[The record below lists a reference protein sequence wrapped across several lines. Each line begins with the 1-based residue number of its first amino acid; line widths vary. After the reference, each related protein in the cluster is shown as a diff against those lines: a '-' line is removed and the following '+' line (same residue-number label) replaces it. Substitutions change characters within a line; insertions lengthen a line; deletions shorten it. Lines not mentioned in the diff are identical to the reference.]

1 MRSAYYYL
9 TILIMISLN
18 LLLQKRKKKNA
29 LMRNKKTC
37 KYFFITII
45 YVDTDIHIVN
55 SPLLEKFSF
64 IKFYIGKKN
73 LSLCILYTLKSR

>member
-1 MRSAYYYL
+1 
-9 TILIMISLN
+9 
-18 LLLQKRKKKNA
+18 
-29 LMRNKKTC
+29 MRNKKTC

-64 IKFYIGKKN
+64 IKYVLHREEKFISVYIIHVEI
-73 LSLCILYTLKSR
+73 SLI